1 MYPAAFIDA
10 VLERLHEAPEREAF
24 RDGRGA
30 VARGELFAASGRFAY
45 GLLQQGVR
53 SGDRML
59 LGLPPDRRHVVAL
72 VSALRLGVVVVPLHP
87 KSKLREVQHLLW
99 DAGPRVVCAEAPLA
113 DLVRASSAAVRTL
126 DVEALAAPAPRPGDA
141 DEIELVTEHAGA
153 AARPDDRALILY
165 TSGTTGKPKG
175 ALHTQGS
182 LAANTAALRAAWRM
196 GPDDRLVLCL
206 PLHHLHGL
214 VVGVLNCLAAGT
226 PFTFEPDFD
235 AERVLARLVE
245 SRATLF
251 FGVPAM
257 YARLVAAAERRD
269 DAIAPLVPDSMRLF
283 ISGSAPLAPALKRE
297 FERRFGHAILERY
310 GATEIG
316 IALSQSPDEARP
328 AGAVGR
334 PLDGVETR
342 VVADE
347 GAGASAGASAANA
360 DEGELWVR
368 GPSLFRGYFDDEEAT
383 AKALHD
389 GWYRTGDLVR
399 REDDGSFRI
408 LGRLSTDL
416 IKVKG
421 HRVGAL
427 EVEAALAEH
436 PRVAE
441 VAVVGVPDEECGEVP
456 VAFVRAR
463 GVALSVE
470 ELLEHARAVLAPYQ
484 VPRRIVIVD
493 ELPRAGP
500 GKVDKKSLQA
510 RARGG

>member
-1 MYPAAFIDA
+1 M
-10 VLERLHEAPEREAF
+10 
-24 RDGRGA
+24 
-30 VARGELFAASGRFAY
+30 
-45 GLLQQGVR
+45 
-53 SGDRML
+53 
-59 LGLPPDRRHVVAL
+59 
-72 VSALRLGVVVVPLHP
+72 
-87 KSKLREVQHLLW
+87 
-99 DAGPRVVCAEAPLA
+99 
-113 DLVRASSAAVRTL
+113 
-126 DVEALAAPAPRPGDA
+126 
-141 DEIELVTEHAGA
+141 
-153 AARPDDRALILY
+153 
-165 TSGTTGKPKG
+165 
-175 ALHTQGS
+175 
-182 LAANTAALRAAWRM
+182 
-196 GPDDRLVLCL
+196 
-206 PLHHLHGL
+206 
-214 VVGVLNCLAAGT
+214 
-226 PFTFEPDFD
+226 
-235 AERVLARLVE
+235 
-245 SRATLF
+245 
-251 FGVPAM
+251 
-257 YARLVAAAERRD
+257 
-269 DAIAPLVPDSMRLF
+269 
-283 ISGSAPLAPALKRE
+283 
-297 FERRFGHAILERY
+297 
-310 GATEIG
+310 
-316 IALSQSPDEARP
+316 
-328 AGAVGR
+328 
-334 PLDGVETR
+334 
-342 VVADE
+342 VADE

>member
-24 RDGRGA
+24 RDGRSA
-30 VARGELFAASGRFAY
+30 VTRGELFAATGRFAF

-53 SGDRML
+53 SGDRLL

-72 VSALRLGVVVVPLHP
+72 IGALRLGVVVVPIHP
-87 KSKLREVQHLLW
+87 KAKPREIQHVLW
-99 DAGPRVVCAEAPLA
+99 DAGPRVVCADAPLA
-113 DLVRASSAAVRTL
+113 DLVRTCSAAVRPL
-126 DVEALAAPAPRPGDA
+126 DVKALSAPAPAPAAGD
-141 DEIELVTEHAGA
+141 DEEIELAREHAGA
-153 AARPDDRALILY
+153 AAKPDDRALILY

-182 LAANTAALRAAWRM
+182 LAANTAALRAAWRL
-196 GPDDRLVLCL
+196 GPDDRLLHCL

-214 VVGVLNCLAAGT
+214 VVGVMSCLAAGT
-226 PFTFEPDFD
+226 PIVLEPGFD
-235 AERVLARLVE
+235 AERIVARLAE
-245 SRATLF
+245 TGATLF

-257 YARLVAAAERRD
+257 YAQLVQA
-269 DAIAPLVPDSMRLF
+269 APLAPPSMRLF
-283 ISGSAPLAPALKRE
+283 VSGSAPLAPALKRE
-297 FERRFGHAILERY
+297 FEKRFGHVILERY
-310 GATEIG
+310 GTTETG

-334 PLDGVETR
+334 PLEGVETK
-342 VVADE
+342 VVPVE
-347 GAGASAGASAANA
+347 GAPMDENGAKGADGA
-360 DEGELWVR
+360 DEGELLVS

-383 AKALHD
+383 AQALHD

-399 REDDGSFRI
+399 RAADGSFRI
-408 LGRLSTDL
+408 LGRITTDL

-427 EVEAALAEH
+427 EVEAALADH

-441 VAVVGVPDEECGEVP
+441 AAVVGAPDAECGEVP

-463 GVALSVE
+463 DAALTAD
-470 ELLEHARAVLAPYQ
+470 ELLAHARAVLAPHQ
-484 VPRRIVIVD
+484 VPRRIELVD
-493 ELPRAGP
+493 ELPRTGP
-500 GKVDKKSLQA
+500 GKVDKKLLQA
-510 RARGG
+510 RARGA

>member
-10 VLERLHEAPEREAF
+10 VLERMHEAPEREAF

-72 VSALRLGVVVVPLHP
+72 IGALRLGVVVVPLHP
-87 KSKLREVQHLLW
+87 KAKLREVQHLLW
-99 DAGPRVVCAEAPLA
+99 DAGPRVVCAEAALA
-113 DLVRASSAAVRTL
+113 DLVRASSAAVRAL

-141 DEIELVTEHAGA
+141 DEIELATEHAGA

-196 GPDDRLVLCL
+196 GPDDRLVHCL

-226 PFTFEPDFD
+226 PFTLEADFD

-257 YARLVAAAERRD
+257 YARLVAAAERRA
-269 DAIAPLVPDSMRLF
+269 DAAAAALVPDSMRLF
-283 ISGSAPLAPALKRE
+283 VSGSAPLAPALKRE
-297 FERRFGHAILERY
+297 FERRFGHSILERY
-310 GATEIG
+310 GATEMG

-334 PLDGVETR
+334 PLDGVETK
-342 VVADE
+342 VVAVE
-347 GAGASAGASAANA
+347 GAGTANS

-368 GPSLFRGYFDDEEAT
+368 GPSLFRGYFDDEDAT
-383 AKALHD
+383 AKALQD

-436 PRVAE
+436 PSVAE
-441 VAVVGVPDEECGEVP
+441 AAVVGAPDEECGEVP

-463 GVALSVE
+463 DTALTPE
-470 ELLEHARAVLAPYQ
+470 ELLEFARAVLAPYQ
-484 VPRRIVIVD
+484 VPRRVVIVD
-493 ELPRAGP
+493 ELPRTGP